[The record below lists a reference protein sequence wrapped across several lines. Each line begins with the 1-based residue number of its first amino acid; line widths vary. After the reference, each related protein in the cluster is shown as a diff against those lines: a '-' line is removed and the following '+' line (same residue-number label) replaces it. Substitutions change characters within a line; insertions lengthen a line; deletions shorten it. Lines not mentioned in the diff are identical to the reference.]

1 MTLLSFKIVGCLKTM
16 KIKTSFPRRWMIFIA
31 IWLCNVNLVTEQRNI
46 YVPFTFRFVVF
57 RLTDVL
63 MQLWGPIS
71 MLFTRGALTP

>member
-31 IWLCNVNLVTEQRNI
+31 IWLCNVNLVTER
-46 YVPFTFRFVVF
+46 YVPFTFRIILF

-63 MQLWGPIS
+63 MQLLGPIS
-71 MLFTRGALTP
+71 MLFTRGP